1 MRCIQFAFCSI
12 SRIFLL
18 GFLFLVGQSKVKGEL
33 RRGVRLKLRKRKFS
47 AEEMES
53 TLKEMRNG
61 DSVLDMNNSRAVG
74 GGVKDI
80 YGEDRATED
89 QLITPWS
96 FSIAR

>member
-1 MRCIQFAFCSI
+1 M
-12 SRIFLL
+12 
-18 GFLFLVGQSKVKGEL
+18 KGEL
-33 RRGVRLKLRKRKFS
+33 QRGVRLKLRKRKIS

-96 FSIAR
+96 FSISR